1 MLQWKRCN
9 HPDWII
15 APSRPNNETSVRH
28 TIYFRGGNG
37 IYKGGNCIYK
47 GGNGIYRG
55 GNGKKVLINNNKS
68 ANTINA

>member
-1 MLQWKRCN
+1 VQDTEPLK
-9 HPDWII
+9 
-15 APSRPNNETSVRH
+15 
-28 TIYFRGGNG
+28 GNLL
-37 IYKGGNCIYK
+37 CR